1 MSDATGFDPGFSTT
15 AMTRTF
21 SAAARVRAMCAFEAA
36 LAGAAADVGLIPGDV
51 AAEIERVCLEPVA
64 DAEPLLAAGWEA
76 GTPVVVLLERLRA
89 GLSPDAARSI
99 HRGATTQDVVDS
111 ALMAQVGAGLEL
123 LAAGVQRVAVAL
135 RSLAREHRETPMM
148 GRTFFQ
154 HAQPTTFGLR
164 AAFWLEPLVRHLAEL
179 RATAGSLPLQL
190 GGPVGNQAELGEH
203 ATEVA
208 AGVAARLGL
217 VVPAVPWH
225 TDRSRL
231 AEVISLTV
239 RIASSAAKIGSD
251 VAHLARTETGEIRTR
266 SGTSSSMPGKR
277 NPIDAIR
284 AVAAAQACAA
294 VAQIVTAAPPHEL
307 ERGVGAWHAEWFAV
321 PLVFQTAAA
330 AVESAGA
337 VAGSIEVDGARMA
350 ASLGAPAEPAMLAAA
365 AALVDRVLAAADAA
379 IGDDG

>member
-1 MSDATGFDPGFSTT
+1 MNDVTGFDPGFSTT

-21 SAAARVRAMCAFEAA
+21 SAEARVRAMCAFEAA

-51 AAEIERVCLEPVA
+51 AAEIERVCAAPVA

-89 GLSPDAARSI
+89 GLSPEAARSI
-99 HRGATTQDVVDS
+99 HHGATTQDVVDS
-111 ALMAQVGAGLEL
+111 ALMTQIREGLDL
-123 LAAGVQRVAVAL
+123 LGGGIVRIAASLQ
-135 RSLAREHRETPMM
+135 SLAIEHRETPMM

-154 HAQPTTFGLR
+154 HARPTTFGLR
-164 AAFWLEPLVRHLAEL
+164 AAFWLEPLLRHLTEL
-179 RATAGSLPLQL
+179 RATAGNLPLQL
-190 GGPVGNQAELGEH
+190 GGPVGNQAELGEQ
-203 ATEVA
+203 AAAVA

-217 VVPAVPWH
+217 VVPAVPWP

-231 AEVISLTV
+231 AAVVALIV
-239 RIASSAAKIGSD
+239 RIAASAAKIGAD
-251 VAHLARTETGEIRTR
+251 KALLAQTDAGEIRTR
-266 SGTSSSMPGKR
+266 SGASSSMPGKR

-321 PLVFQTAAA
+321 PLIFQTAAA

-337 VAGSIEVDGARMA
+337 AADSIEVDAVRMA
-350 ASLGAPAEPAMLAAA
+350 ANLGAPAEPAMLAAA
-365 AALVDRVLAAADAA
+365 AALVDRVLAAAATA
-379 IGDDG
+379 IGGDG